1 MSAPADVGAVAA
13 GAGTPSG
20 RGDGTSATAVAPD
33 PDGPV
38 LLGADARGPDTP
50 EDDPSAPLPEVRG
63 VPGWALHLGVLVAG
77 LALTAAAVDPHAWP
91 SGTYVVL
98 GLLALGAAAFPASP
112 ALVALLLAAA
122 GCQVLSG
129 GVALDVRLVA
139 TALLLDVVH
148 VLGAVTA
155 AVPMRARVDP
165 RALLPSAR
173 RLAVVV
179 ALSVPVFAVV
189 RVVGAGSASSPLFV
203 LTAAGALAVVVA
215 ALVLAARS
223 R

>member
-1 MSAPADVGAVAA
+1 MLLDPDPR
-13 GAGTPSG
+13 TP
-20 RGDGTSATAVAPD
+20 DAPD
-33 PDGPV
+33 PD
-38 LLGADARGPDTP
+38 PDS
-50 EDDPSAPLPEVRG
+50 DPAAPLPEVRG

-77 LALTAAAVDPHAWP
+77 LALVAAAVDPHAWP
-91 SGTYVVL
+91 SGTFVVL
-98 GLLALGAAAFPASP
+98 GLLSLGAAVFPASP
-112 ALVALLLAAA
+112 ALVGLLVAAA

-139 TALLLDVVH
+139 TALLLHVMH

-173 RLAVVV
+173 RFAVVV